1 MQTTDKSNP
10 TPAELKPVF
19 RMHAELCKA
28 LANEHRQALVE
39 QHLAQR
45 ESLPAA
51 EFLDAGRQQPTAAP
65 TRLTPSSPAAS
76 ASAPT

>member
-1 MQTTDKSNP
+1 MQTTDRRNP
-10 TPAELKPVF
+10 TPAELKPIF
-19 RMHAELCKA
+19 RMRAELCKA

-39 QHLAQR
+39 QHLAQG
-45 ESLPAA
+45 ESLPPA
-51 EFLDAGRQQPTAAP
+51 ELLDAGRQQPTAPP